1 MKSEGVIVKNI
12 KKLVAAI
19 AISMFAVSAVGC
31 KMIEKTPEAIAKT
44 TVAKVGDKKITRGEL
59 DKNPQMV
66 FVGKQLE
73 QQYGE
78 KYTENPQAKEALKEQ
93 KKQILDQMTMEEA
106 LMQEA
111 EKLKLIPK
119 EEELK
124 KEVDKKIADYRKE
137 QKLEDDKKYEEML
150 KNNGLT
156 KESLKDIFGKNI
168 IIEKLHDELMKSVKV
183 EEKDIQ
189 DYYNKFK
196 DRYPVKA
203 EDPTKI
209 HIAHILVP
217 ISEEKAE
224 EKAKEIKAK
233 LDKGEDF
240 AKLAKEYGTDG
251 TKDKGGDLGTVPVVN
266 SGFDEDFMNG
276 AMQLKNGEI
285 SAPVKTQF
293 GYHIIK
299 MIKREEK
306 PVKPLTQIKDQIKND
321 LLEKKKNDLWSDKL
335 KEIKDKAKIKIYEE
349 ELV

>member
-1 MKSEGVIVKNI
+1 MKNI
-12 KKLVAAI
+12 KKVVAAM
-19 AISMFAVSAVGC
+19 AISIFGISAVGC

-44 TVAKVGDKKITRGEL
+44 TVAKVGDKKITRGQL
-59 DKNPQMV
+59 DNNFQTV
-66 FVGKQLE
+66 LLGKQLE

-78 KYTENPQAKEALKEQ
+78 KYAENSEAKEMLREQ

-106 LMQEA
+106 LIQEA
-111 EKLKLIPK
+111 EKLKIIPK
-119 EEELK
+119 EEELN
-124 KEVDKKIADYRKE
+124 KEIDKKIADYRKE

-150 KNNGLT
+150 KENGLT
-156 KESLKDIFGKNI
+156 KESFKEIFRKNI

-183 EEKDIQ
+183 EDKEIE

-203 EDPTKI
+203 EETTKI

-217 ISEEKAE
+217 TEEE
-224 EKAKEIKAK
+224 AKEIKTK
-233 LDKGEDF
+233 IDKGEDF
-240 AKLAKEYGTDG
+240 AKLAKEHGTDG

-266 SGFDEDFMNG
+266 SGFDEDFMDG

-285 SAPVKTQF
+285 SSPVKTQF

-306 PVKPLTQIKDQIKND
+306 PVKPLTEMKDQIKND
-321 LLEKKKNDLWSDKL
+321 LLDKKKNDLWSDKL
-335 KEIKDKAKIKIYEE
+335 KKIKDKAKINIYEDK
-349 ELV
+349 LV

>member
-1 MKSEGVIVKNI
+1 MKNI
-12 KKLVAAI
+12 KKLVAAM
-19 AISMFAVSAVGC
+19 AISMFAISAVGC

-44 TVAKVGDKKITRGEL
+44 TVAKVGDKKITRGQL
-59 DKNPQMV
+59 DTYFQTVLLEEQM
-66 FVGKQLE
+66 K

-78 KYTENPQAKEALKEQ
+78 NYAENSEAKEILKEQ

-111 EKLKLIPK
+111 EKLNIIPK
-119 EEELK
+119 EEELN
-124 KEVDKKIADYRKE
+124 KEIDQKIADYRKE
-137 QKLEDDKKYEEML
+137 QTLEDDKKYEEML
-150 KNNGLT
+150 QQNGLT
-156 KESLKDIFGKNI
+156 KDSFKEVFRKNI
-168 IIEKLHDELMKSVKV
+168 IIEKLHDELVKSVKV
-183 EEKDIQ
+183 EDKEVQ

-203 EDPTKI
+203 EDPTKL

-217 ISEEKAE
+217 TEEE
-224 EKAKEIKAK
+224 AKEIKAK

-240 AKLAKEYGTDG
+240 AKLAKEHGTDG

-266 SGFDEDFMNG
+266 SGFDEDFMDG

-285 SAPVKTQF
+285 SSPVKTQF

-306 PVKPLTQIKDQIKND
+306 PVKPLTEVKDQINND
-321 LLEKKKNDLWSDKL
+321 LLDKKKNDLWSDKL
-335 KEIKDKAKIKIYEE
+335 KEIKDKAKINIYEDK
-349 ELV
+349 LV

>member
-1 MKSEGVIVKNI
+1 MKNI
-12 KKLVAAI
+12 KRLVAAI
-19 AISMFAVSAVGC
+19 AISVFAVSAVGC

-59 DKNPQMV
+59 DNNFQTV
-66 FVGKQLE
+66 LLGKQLE

-78 KYTENPQAKEALKEQ
+78 KYAENPEAKEMLKEQ
-93 KKQILDQMTMEEA
+93 KKQILDQMTTEEA
-106 LMQEA
+106 LIQEA
-111 EKLKLIPK
+111 EKLKVLPK
-119 EEELK
+119 EEELN

-137 QKLEDDKKYEEML
+137 QKLEDDKKYEDML
-150 KNNGLT
+150 KENGLT
-156 KESLKDIFGKNI
+156 KEGLKEIFRKNI

-183 EEKDIQ
+183 EDKEVQ

-196 DRYPVKA
+196 DKYPVKS
-203 EDPTKI
+203 EESTKV

-217 ISEEKAE
+217 TEDE
-224 EKAKEIKAK
+224 AKEIKAK
-233 LDKGEDF
+233 IDKGEDF
-240 AKLAKEYGTDG
+240 AKLAKEHGTDG
-251 TKDKGGDLGTVPVVN
+251 TKDKGGDLGTVPVIN

-276 AMQLKNGEI
+276 AIQLKNGEI

-306 PVKPLTQIKDQIKND
+306 PVKPLTEIKDQIKND

-335 KEIKDKAKIKIYEE
+335 KEIKDKAKINIYEDK
-349 ELV
+349 LV

>member
-1 MKSEGVIVKNI
+1 MKNI